1 MKKIY
6 QAPQTSICA
15 LMSHG
20 PISVSMKIGTME
32 EKVNSTSDIGFTKEY
47 DFDEDELWD
56 D

>member
-20 PISVSMKIGTME
+20 PISGSMKFSI
-32 EKVNSTSDIGFTKEY
+32 EKVEDTNDIGFTKEY